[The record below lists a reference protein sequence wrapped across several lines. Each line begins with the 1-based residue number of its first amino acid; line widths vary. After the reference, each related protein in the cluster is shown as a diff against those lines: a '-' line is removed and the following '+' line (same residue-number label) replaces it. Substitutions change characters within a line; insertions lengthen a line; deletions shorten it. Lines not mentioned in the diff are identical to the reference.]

1 MRKRMTNCPDY
12 PTSHQIPRS
21 HHTNITVTD
30 LVKELKEARIGIAA
44 KNAYV
49 LVALVVVAT
58 RQIRVLVA
66 LISFSAKGELLQ
78 TARPKAA
85 EL

>member
-1 MRKRMTNCPDY
+1 MRKRMTTCPEY

-44 KNAYV
+44 KDADV

-58 RQIRVLVA
+58 QRADLQAAQQIRVRVA
-66 LISFSAKGELLQ
+66 LI
-78 TARPKAA
+78 
-85 EL
+85 